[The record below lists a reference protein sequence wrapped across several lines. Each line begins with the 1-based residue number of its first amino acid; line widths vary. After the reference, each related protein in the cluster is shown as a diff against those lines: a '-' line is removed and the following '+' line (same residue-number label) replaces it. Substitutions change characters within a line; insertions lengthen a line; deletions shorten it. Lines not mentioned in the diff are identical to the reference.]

1 MASMNGM
8 TPPAGVS
15 PRAWASPQARADFMH
30 HASRIGSKLLLYLV
44 LIACSLWFIAP
55 LFWMFMS
62 SFMPLEQVGQAG
74 QWIPW
79 VWQPENYTDAMEH
92 WNFGV
97 TFRNTLFLTVV
108 SLIGHVLS
116 STVVAYGFAR
126 FRFPYRDALFL
137 ILLATLMLPF
147 AVLLIPVY
155 VFYSE
160 IDWVNTFYP
169 LLVPDFFGRA
179 FFIFICRQFFLGIP
193 QDLIDAAKID
203 GASELRVFT
212 QIMLPLARPA
222 IVVICILSFQG
233 TWNDFLGPLIYLR
246 DESLHTLAIGLYKF
260 QALPGQGGI
269 YNQQMAAS
277 VLMILPVLVIFFL
290 FQRQFI
296 QGANISGLKG

>member
-1 MASMNGM
+1 MASL
-8 TPPAGVS
+8 TSPAS
-15 PRAWASPQARADFMH
+15 TESQTAWLTQRQRDELVHRVTSVGG
-30 HASRIGSKLLLYLV
+30 RILLYAV
-44 LIACSLWFIAP
+44 LIGCSLWFIAP

-62 SFMPLEQVGQAG
+62 SFMPLDQVGVFPV
-74 QWIPW
+74 QWIPR
-79 VWQPENYTDAMEH
+79 VWMPENYLLAMDH
-92 WNFGV
+92 WDFGT
-97 TFRNTLFLTVV
+97 TFRNTVFITLVSLVGHVV
-108 SLIGHVLS
+108 S
-116 STVVAYGFAR
+116 STIVAYGFAR
-126 FRFPYRDALFL
+126 FRFPFRDALFL
-137 ILLATLMLPF
+137 ILLSTLMLPF
-147 AVLLIPVY
+147 AVLLIPMY
-155 VFYSE
+155 VAYSE
-160 IDWVNTFYP
+160 IGWVNTFYP

-203 GASELRVFT
+203 GASELRIFT
-212 QIMLPLARPA
+212 RVMIPLARPA

-233 TWNDFLGPLIYLR
+233 TWNDFLGPLIYLQ

-277 VLMILPVLVIFFL
+277 TMMIVPVLIVFFL